1 MRSGRQASQLLALP
15 VRIHGIHLGRP
26 VDVLLDPT
34 LDRVVGFE
42 VACGDGA
49 RRFLPFAVAEIREDE
64 IAAAS
69 ALAVVDERELE
80 YYRRNSRRLSE
91 LALTDP
97 WIDPDGVVHEAR
109 SAA

>member
-1 MRSGRQASQLLALP
+1 MSGRKASQLLALP

-26 VDVLLDPT
+26 VDVLLDRS

-49 RRFLPFAVAEIREDE
+49 RRFLPFAVAEIREQE

-69 ALAVVDERELE
+69 ALALVDERELD
-80 YYRRNSRRLSE
+80 YYRKNSRRLSE
-91 LALTDP
+91 LALEDP
-97 WIDPDGVVHEAR
+97 WIDADGAVHEAR